1 MPGINNIQDFQ
12 SLDLAHNLTF
22 INDFKGVLKQQI
34 KHFNADDY
42 RRFKSDFEQYE
53 ILDSTAITE
62 KDVLE
67 LSELLTRTYKY
78 DALFMSK
85 GEVPSNHS
93 IFQEIECPFFSM
105 TDLKDA
111 IQTIEATEM
120 VNIDECSLLA
130 HCLLHMK
137 GKFLKSLAPN
147 FYNQWVKFNQSKS
160 KRIKIS
166 KGSEPVDSKTYM
178 DKWILSVS
186 DVDDIMGSNNV
197 FLREQVRLSST
208 KKESLQLPKFSEIL
222 NTTPIVLQPKSKNKV
237 VDESM
242 VPLIRILSPGFS
254 IMTFEQWCESNDD
267 DNHESYLREYLSK
280 RVRQFDQ
287 HQVLM
292 KR

>member
-34 KHFNADDY
+34 KHFNVDDF
-42 RRFKSDFEQYE
+42 RKFKSDFEQYE

-62 KDVLE
+62 KDVIE

-78 DALFMSK
+78 DALFLCR

-93 IFQEIECPFFSM
+93 IFQEIKCPFFSM

-120 VNIDECSLLA
+120 VNIDERSLLA

-137 GKFLKSLAPN
+137 GKFLKALAPN

-166 KGSEPVDSKTYM
+166 KGSEPVGSKTYM

-208 KKESLQLPKFSEIL
+208 KKESLQLPKFSEVL
-222 NTTPIVLQPKSKNKV
+222 NITPIVLQPKSKKQV
-237 VDESM
+237 VYESM

-267 DNHESYLREYLSK
+267 DDHESYVREYLSK
-280 RVRQFDQ
+280 RVRQFDE

>member
-1 MPGINNIQDFQ
+1 MPGFNNIQDFQ

-42 RRFKSDFEQYE
+42 RKFKSDFEQYE

-78 DALFMSK
+78 DALFLCR

-93 IFQEIECPFFSM
+93 IFQEIECPFFSV

-120 VNIDECSLLA
+120 VNIDERSLLA

-137 GKFLKSLAPN
+137 GKFLKALAPN

-166 KGSEPVDSKTYM
+166 KGSEPVGSKTYM

-208 KKESLQLPKFSEIL
+208 KKESLQLPKFSEVL
-222 NTTPIVLQPKSKNKV
+222 NITPIVLQPKSKKEV
-237 VDESM
+237 VYESM

-267 DNHESYLREYLSK
+267 DDHESYLREYLSN